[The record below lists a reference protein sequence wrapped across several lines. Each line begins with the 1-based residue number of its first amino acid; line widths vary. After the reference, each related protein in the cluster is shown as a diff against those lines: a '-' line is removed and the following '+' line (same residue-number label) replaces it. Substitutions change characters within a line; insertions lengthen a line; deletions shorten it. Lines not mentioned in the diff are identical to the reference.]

1 MRADQLVPFGR
12 TGLAVSRLGLGA
24 AWLGNLYQEVT
35 DVDADDVVARS
46 FQLGLRLIDTAPYY
60 GLGLAERRVG
70 RALAGRSRDE
80 FVLSTKVGR
89 MLRARTPT
97 DPPLEHQGGPLFPGA
112 PDLHTYFD
120 FSYDATLRSVEDSL
134 LRLGVDRLDIA
145 LVHDPDD
152 HFSDAL
158 SGALPALL
166 RLRDEGVVRAV
177 GVGMNQPEMLTEFA
191 LRADVDCLLIA
202 GHYTLLDQA
211 AHAALLPICA
221 DRGIALMVGGVFNT
235 GFLAAPAEGAIYNY
249 LPASQEITHRAH
261 QISVLCE
268 RHGTTL
274 RAAALAFPFGHPAVT
289 CALVG
294 VRSSEELQQ
303 DVELL
308 AAAPPAD
315 FWLELRQQR
324 LLPPEIPLPGR

>member
-1 MRADQLVPFGR
+1 VLADQVVPFGR
-12 TGLAVSRLGLGA
+12 TDVTVSRLGLGT
-24 AWLGNLYQEVT
+24 AWLGNLYQEVG
-35 DVDADDVVARS
+35 DADADDVVARS

-60 GLGLAERRVG
+60 GLGLAERRLG
-70 RALAGRSRDE
+70 RALAGRSRDD

-97 DPPLEHQGGPLFPGA
+97 DPPLVHEGGPLFPGA

-134 LRLGVDRLDIA
+134 ARLGVDRLDIT

-152 HFSDAL
+152 HFTDAM

-191 LRADVDCLLIA
+191 RRSDVDCLLIA
-202 GHYTLLDQA
+202 GHYTLLDQT
-211 AHAALLPICA
+211 AHAALLPVCA
-221 DRGIALMVGGVFNT
+221 DRGIALLVGGVFNT
-235 GFLAAPAEGAIYNY
+235 GFLAAPAERAIYNY
-249 LPASQEITHRAH
+249 LPAPQEITHRAS
-261 QISVLCE
+261 QISLVCQ

-289 CALVG
+289 CALIG
-294 VRSSEELQQ
+294 VRTSDELQQ
-303 DVELL
+303 DAELL
-308 AAAPPAD
+308 AAPPPAD
-315 FWLELRQQR
+315 FWQDLRLQR
-324 LLPPEIPLPGR
+324 LLPPEVPVPGS